1 MSAYDA
7 AQPPEPLRDPDE
19 DEYTKRVIRRDVWKR
34 CNVENKHFMG
44 CIVGREGSGKSHTAI
59 KIASGVD
66 PTFDADRVFFDPSR
80 LLEVLRDDEH
90 GAGTAVVIDEAG
102 VGLGNRTWYD
112 KDQILLNQALQT
124 ARDDNMCVLF
134 TLPRLSELDS
144 QTRGRLHTFIEMMSM
159 NKREGYADARWLN
172 LSPSRDESA
181 QLYKEYPR
189 LKEHGQTKKIER
201 VRFTPPD
208 TGIVEGYEARKAEFK
223 DELYAEAIEA
233 AEDAGDDEDGPD
245 PEQIAQDIA
254 EDGPEEYVSVNG
266 STKEPYINKQLIRTK
281 HDLTH
286 NDATAVKSL
295 LEKTFTREQL
305 EKHV

>member
-1 MSAYDA
+1 MSAYGE
-7 AQPPEPLRDPDE
+7 QLPEPLRDPAE
-19 DEYTKRVIRRDVWKR
+19 NEYTKRVVRRDVWKR

-59 KIASGVD
+59 KIASAVD
-66 PTFDADRVFFDPSR
+66 PTFTADRIFFDPAR
-80 LLEVLRDDEH
+80 LLEVLRDNEH
-90 GAGTAVVIDEAG
+90 GAGTAVIIDEAG
-102 VGLGNRTWYD
+102 VGLGSRTWYD
-112 KDQILLNQALQT
+112 KDQILVNQALQT

-144 QTRGRLHTFIEMMSM
+144 QTRGRLHTFIEMMSL

-201 VRFTPPD
+201 VRFRPPD
-208 TGIVEGYEARKAEFK
+208 STVVEAYEDRKAAFK
-223 DELYAEAIEA
+223 DELYADAIEA
-233 AEDAGDDEDGPD
+233 ADEADGEEDDID
-245 PEQIAQDIA
+245 PEELAQDIA
-254 EDGPEEYVSVNG
+254 NDGIEDYVSVNG
-266 STKEPYINKQLIRTK
+266 STKRRYINKQLIRTK

-286 NDATAVKSL
+286 NDASAVKSL
-295 LEKTFTREQL
+295 LEQSFSEEQL
-305 EKHV
+305 EKAT